1 MSRTASTRAQC
12 QENVTNSHARN
23 VRAACAITRRGA
35 RTHGSSHARAHTHTV
50 THTHTHTHIH
60 THHSHSV
67 NTFRQNAHPPSRV
80 ALIIISRRRATDTR
94 RQSHIS
100 LPTPHTAT
108 CAIVNAVM
116 GARGGAGVSRAR
128 TRDPPHAPVQRDARC
143 AHRRR
148 VERTTV
154 AAAARRHRALCPS
167 TPQLPPGGRR
177 RRPPPSRRV
186 NPFEPI
192 ASSTE
197 YDIAL

>member
-1 MSRTASTRAQC
+1 MTTPGTRRACGDSWRVICVEQRL
-12 QENVTNSHARN
+12 HARS
-23 VRAACAITRRGA
+23 VRKTSQTLMHVMSGQLAQSLGAA
-35 RTHGSSHARAHTHTV
+35 RTHTRITARTHT
-50 THTHTHTHIH
+50 
-60 THHSHSV
+60 
-67 NTFRQNAHPPSRV
+67 PPCRV

-167 TPQLPPGGRR
+167 TPVAAEG
-177 RRPPPSRRV
+177 V
-186 NPFEPI
+186 
-192 ASSTE
+192 
-197 YDIAL
+197 